1 MIFLLVTSYHTSTV
15 LSLEVI
21 ILALDFVT
29 VKLHCGCA
37 MTLPHLPPIGEKGD
51 DAKCG

>member
-1 MIFLLVTSYHTSTV
+1 MIFILVTSYHTSAV

-29 VKLHCGCA
+29 IQMHCGCA
-37 MTLPHLPPIGEKGD
+37 IALPHFPPIGEKTD
-51 DAKCG
+51 DANCG